1 MNQPKPRQISWLDST
16 EHRDWLAKH
25 REALLDFFQPEVV
38 LPGAGYAYLDS
49 QGHALPRLGSQLWL
63 GARMLHCFSIAA
75 MQGRP
80 GAEDVARHGIG
91 FYLNGAG
98 RDTEHGGWFPTVGG
112 DSPSFRKE
120 LYGQAH
126 ILLGASSAT
135 TAGIPGGEELLAA
148 ALDVIEKFW
157 VEADGAGIDA
167 FDREFHQAEPY
178 RGQNANMHLTE
189 ACLAAYE
196 TTGDERLLERAT
208 RIAHRIAGR
217 AADATEGAWR
227 LPEHFDTTWREL
239 PDHNRDEPRH
249 PFRPYGSQPGHWL
262 EWSKLLLQLRG
273 LGVRETWLLDASRHL
288 FDGAF
293 HDAWAGNGGF
303 CYTVDWDGK
312 PVVPERFFWE
322 IAEGIGAAA
331 GLFRATGEQR
341 YEDAYRTLWA
351 YADEHVIDHVDG
363 SWWQELDVENH
374 PVTHTWEGKPDLYH
388 AYQATFYALLPENR
402 GIAAWV
408 RDQHRGGTKAG

>member
-1 MNQPKPRQISWLDST
+1 M
-16 EHRDWLAKH
+16 
-25 REALLDFFQPEVV
+25 
-38 LPGAGYAYLDS
+38 
-49 QGHALPRLGSQLWL
+49 
-63 GARMLHCFSIAA
+63 
-75 MQGRP
+75 
-80 GAEDVARHGIG
+80 ARHGIG

-148 ALDVIEKFW
+148 ALDVIERFW

-178 RGQNANMHLTE
+178 RGQNANMHLAE
-189 ACLAAYE
+189 AYLAAHE
-196 TTGDERLLERAT
+196 ATGDERLLERAA
-208 RIAHRIAGR
+208 RIARRIAGR

-227 LPEHFDTTWREL
+227 LPEHFDAAWREL

-262 EWSKLLLQLRG
+262 EWSKLLLQIRG
-273 LGVRETWLLDASRHL
+273 LGVRENWLLDASRHL

-303 CYTVDWDGK
+303 CYTVNWDGK

-363 SWWQELDVENH
+363 AWWQELDVENR

-408 RDQHRGGTKAG
+408 RETCRGNNKTG